1 MPSIQLKT
9 KHLKVV
15 STTVLTRTSNV
26 MMPIWQSEV
35 ISDLSDVVKGN
46 LYPAIEQWDINLNIN
61 YLNSQQISI
70 QRTQTQREGQ

>member
-1 MPSIQLKT
+1 
-9 KHLKVV
+9 
-15 STTVLTRTSNV
+15 

-70 QRTQTQREGQ
+70 QRPQRQREGQ